1 MTWSIEYSKD
11 ADNFLKKHRHI
22 DDVLIGEIKKLIH
35 KLNGETVNIKFKKL
49 TGDWEGYYRIR
60 KGKIRIIVFLDF
72 SKHGVHVENIDFRGS
87 VYK

>member
-1 MTWSIEYSKD
+1 MSWAIEYSKD

-22 DDVLIGEIKKLIH
+22 EDILIGEIKKLIQ
-35 KLNGETVNIKFKKL
+35 KLRGETVNIKFKKL

-60 KGKIRIIVFLDF
+60 KGKIRIIVYLDF
-72 SKHGVHVENIDFRGS
+72 AKNIVYTDTIDFRGN